1 MTFLATDIKTDTLS
15 MFYSTKNKLDFH
27 LIMNKKKPIFSLSLI
42 TEKALPVLKKHAVKR
57 ASIFGSFAR
66 GSATSKSDV
75 DFLIEY
81 KEKNKSL
88 FDLIDLKLDLE
99 EILGRKVDI
108 ITYHSIYSRLRERI
122 LAEQVVI
129 L

>member
-1 MTFLATDIKTDTLS
+1 MS
-15 MFYSTKNKLDFH
+15 
-27 LIMNKKKPIFSLSLI
+27 KKKTICSLSSI
-42 TEKALPVLKKHAVKR
+42 KEKALPVLKRHSVKR

-66 GSATSKSDV
+66 GSATSRSDI

-81 KEKNKSL
+81 KGKNKSL
-88 FDLIDLKLDLE
+88 FDLVDLKFDLE
-99 EILGRKVDI
+99 EILNRKVDI
-108 ITYHSIYSRLRERI
+108 ITVHSIYSGLRERI